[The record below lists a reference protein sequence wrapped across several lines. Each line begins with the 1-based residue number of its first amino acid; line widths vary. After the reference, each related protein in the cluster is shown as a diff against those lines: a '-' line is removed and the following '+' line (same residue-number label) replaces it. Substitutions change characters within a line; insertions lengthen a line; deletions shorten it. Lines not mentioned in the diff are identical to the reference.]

1 MTTFKEQEETLT
13 EELRELTRNEPMAD
27 PIWDSPLNPLD
38 KSVALAAMTTCY
50 GGIDIPKIA
59 EITEIDT
66 EQCDG
71 ILRYHAQR
79 LGRSRLAVEF
89 LRAYWETRSE
99 HAFARLIIPE
109 GDRDHFQS
117 RGDFE
122 NMLPTFMHFVA
133 LSHYDGRNYSTDP
146 VRSFYWK
153 CTNAGFYRV
162 ASDSDSILMQN
173 GNSYLRMM
181 LENFGAW
188 DVIYQRG
195 MGSEC
200 VRVAENQLDTILRK
214 KHSQNFSQYH
224 FTRERSFRMQ
234 AGKGPT
240 LLQVARHVSDATF
253 HKDGE

>member
-1 MTTFKEQEETLT
+1 MTTLKEREEM
-13 EELRELTRNEPMAD
+13 EELRELTRHEPMAD
-27 PIWDSPLNPLD
+27 PIWDSPLNFLD
-38 KSVALAAMTTCY
+38 KAVALAAMTTCY
-50 GGIDIPKIA
+50 GGIDIEKIA
-59 EITEIDT
+59 ALTGIEMD
-66 EQCDG
+66 QCEG

-89 LRAYWETRSE
+89 LRAYWELRSE

-109 GDRDHFQS
+109 SDRDHFQS

-122 NMLPTFMHFVA
+122 SMLPTFMHFVA

-162 ASDSDSILMQN
+162 ASDSDSMLMQN

-188 DVIYQRG
+188 DVIYQQG
-195 MGSEC
+195 LGSDC
-200 VRVAENQLDTILRK
+200 IHVAENQLDTILRK

-224 FTRERSFRMQ
+224 STREQGFRMQ
-234 AGKGPT
+234 VGKGPA
-240 LLQVARHVSDATF
+240 LFQVAQHVSDAAF
-253 HKDGE
+253 RKEAL